1 VKRTLL
7 LVVLAFYGL
16 MSVITLAA
24 YGIDKRQA
32 IKGRRRIPERVL
44 HTLEFCCGWPG
55 AIVGRT
61 LFKHKRR
68 KLGFSIITALLVVL
82 NLALVG
88 GVIYLLKP

>member
-1 VKRTLL
+1 MQTAA
-7 LVVLAFYGL
+7 LVVLAVYGL

-32 IKGRRRIPERVL
+32 VLGRRRIRERTL

-61 LFKHKRR
+61 AFKHKRR
-68 KLGFSIITALLVVL
+68 KVGFSVITALLIIA
-82 NLALVG
+82 NLAILVG
-88 GVIYLLKP
+88 IIVLLRR